1 LFLGLNLIAEGRF
14 GEVDEFAEVGVP
26 LVDGDEPDTE
36 AGPDDSDIGFS
47 HGKGKLGRAF
57 RLNWVLFIKNGH

>member
-1 LFLGLNLIAEGRF
+1 
-14 GEVDEFAEVGVP
+14 VDEFAEVGVP